1 MANKNITYLNK
12 DFNTFRAALIE
23 YAKAYYPTS
32 YNDFSTSSPGTMFI
46 EMASYVGDVLSFY
59 LDNQVQENFLEYAK
73 QTNNLYTLA
82 YMMGYRP
89 KVTSAAVVTLEVYQQ
104 VPAILSHTQE
114 AL

>member
-23 YAKAYYPTS
+23 YDKAYYPQS

-59 LDNQVQENFLEYAK
+59 LDNQVQENLLEFAN
-73 QTNNLYTLA
+73 QTNNLYTFA
-82 YMMGYRP
+82 
-89 KVTSAAVVTLEVYQQ
+89 
-104 VPAILSHTQE
+104 
-114 AL
+114 